1 MDTRNKATSV
11 LYVVLYLAAIVA
23 ANLITT
29 KFGASASIVNAF
41 LFIGL
46 DLTSRDRLHEAWHK
60 RGLVWK
66 MGLLIGVGSLLSWLL
81 NRNAGMIA
89 IASFAA
95 FASAAVVDTIVY
107 QFLRE
112 RSYLVK
118 VNGSNVFS
126 ALVDS
131 LIFPT
136 IAFGGIMPLI
146 TLGQFTA
153 KVLGGF
159 VWSMA
164 LKGSNTAW
172 SRLVEGSGILPAVV
186 NPSDVESPE

>member
-1 MDTRNKATSV
+1 MDTRNKTTSV

-23 ANLITT
+23 ANLITA
-29 KFGASASIVNAF
+29 KFGPSASIVNAF

-60 RGLVWK
+60 RGLIWK
-66 MGLLIGVGSLLSWLL
+66 MGLLIGIGSLLSWLL

-95 FASAAVVDTIVY
+95 FASASVVDTIVY
-107 QFLRE
+107 QSLHK

-126 ALVDS
+126 ALIDS

-153 KVLGGF
+153 KVFGGF

-172 SRLVEGSGILPAVV
+172 SRLNPSGRTLPAIVKLFRK
-186 NPSDVESPE
+186 